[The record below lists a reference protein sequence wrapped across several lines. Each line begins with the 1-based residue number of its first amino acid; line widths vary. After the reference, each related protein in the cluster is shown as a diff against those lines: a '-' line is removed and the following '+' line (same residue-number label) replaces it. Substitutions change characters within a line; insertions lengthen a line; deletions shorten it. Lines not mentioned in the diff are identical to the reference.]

1 MQVLGTDLAPTSN
14 KGRFFAIWRMLAQA
28 GALAAP
34 AAYAYIA
41 EHVSYG
47 VGFLYLAACS
57 SIVVIGVSRVL
68 GNTMARADQA
78 ERDRAAA
85 PTAVAQSRALR

>member
-1 MQVLGTDLAPTSN
+1 MQVLGTDLSPTSN
-14 KGRFFAIWRMLAQA
+14 KGRFFAIWRMLAQT

-34 AAYAYIA
+34 VAYAYIA

-57 SIVVIGVSRVL
+57 SVVVIGVTRVL
-68 GNTMARADQA
+68 GNTMARADEA
-78 ERDRAAA
+78 EREGAAGRAQRVS
-85 PTAVAQSRALR
+85 VA